1 MYLMW
6 IKSSL
11 TYFLTASFLW
21 WLTVSIYFTYWL
33 SFPSLLSSDS
43 TLPRLP
49 SAPSPPTPHILLLK
63 KLHSLSITQLKLHNL
78 HTLHSPSAHLPP
90 RMPFS
95 DVFGVWGLLELLFK
109 ECLVWT
115 LTWRVFLGYK
125 NKLHWEK
132 VHCPVPA
139 TYRSRCGPK

>member
-1 MYLMW
+1 MLQTDVSNVNQIELYLFSYCFFFMV
-6 IKSSL
+6 IN
-11 TYFLTASFLW
+11 SFHLFHL
-21 WLTVSIYFTYWL
+21 LTVV
-33 SFPSLLSSDS
+33 SFPALLWFPA
-43 TLPRLP
+43 PRLP

-109 ECLVWT
+109 RMSCMNSYLKGLLGLQEQVT
-115 LTWRVFLGYK
+115 LRKGSLSS
-125 NKLHWEK
+125 LSHL
-132 VHCPVPA
+132 
-139 TYRSRCGPK
+139 